1 MINAA
6 DSIKLSVSEPASVRF
21 IVVEVPKDENR
32 DPSRQEVREACQTV
46 RQALNAWLYE
56 GQ

>member
-6 DSIKLSVSEPASVRF
+6 NTIKLSVSEPVVHF
-21 IVVEVPKDENR
+21 VVVEVPKDEDR

-46 RQALNAWLYE
+46 RQALNAWYYE
-56 GQ
+56 AQ